1 MNVNENNNQ
10 KNSEEE
16 YKTDDVDVKMEYQ
29 KFEMN
34 EVYKSNDADFDV
46 NDNMEYQKL
55 EMDTNHEEFKTNDA
69 DFDVNDYMEYQIYP
83 NHESEENVAEY
94 DLFTQAPTSLFL
106 KNNLQED
113 FDNSTCVEKLDH
125 PGWGHSSHPPSYR
138 QSIIPDDQQN
148 TLKNLSWSKLYNYV
162 NLFQEICNL
171 MINRPNLINFLQNL

>member
-1 MNVNENNNQ
+1 MNDNENNNQ
-10 KNSEEE
+10 NNSEEE
-16 YKTDDVDVKMEYQ
+16 YKTDDVDVKMECQ

-34 EVYKSNDADFDV
+34 EVYISNDADFDV

-106 KNNLQED
+106 KKNLQKD
-113 FDNSTCVEKLDH
+113 LNS
-125 PGWGHSSHPPSYR
+125 
-138 QSIIPDDQQN
+138 
-148 TLKNLSWSKLYNYV
+148 
-162 NLFQEICNL
+162 
-171 MINRPNLINFLQNL
+171 